1 MNHKEI
7 IEYIKSNP
15 EVGRRNLAKIFGIS
29 EYTAEKLKK
38 ECVPEQYVKKSI
50 TEKDVAKFLKER
62 GLSEKSVIELLTP
75 NQYSPRIIGN
85 ESIKEFSIGI
95 IGDTHLCDKACA
107 LDELHDFYHKCK
119 ESGVEHIVHAGDV
132 TAGIR
137 VYPGQEFDLSCHGFG
152 DQLQYLVDN
161 YPQVDGL
168 QTHVISGNH
177 DLSFKQSAGAN
188 FVQELSNRRDDINWV
203 GDYDATVFINGISI
217 GLHHGAGGNAYS
229 VSYKA
234 QKYIEKIGAG
244 QKPQIYVL
252 GHYHVAMSMLYR
264 NIHCFM
270 PGCWQ
275 KPNDFS
281 VRLGL
286 PNMICGYIVHLKVC
300 DDGHNSIRS
309 IKSELVAYYD

>member
-15 EVGRRNLAKIFGIS
+15 EVGRRNLSKMFGIS
-29 EYTAEKLKK
+29 QYTAEKIKK
-38 ECVPEQYVKKSI
+38 ECVPEQYMKKSI

-119 ESGVEHIVHAGDV
+119 ESGVEHVVHAGDV

-137 VYPGQEFDLSCHGFG
+137 VYPGQEFDLIYHGFSE
-152 DQLQYLVDN
+152 QLKHVIES
-161 YPQVDGL
+161 YPQIDGIT
-168 QTHVISGNH
+168 THVIAGNH
-177 DLSFKQSAGAN
+177 DLSFKQHAGAS
-188 FVQELSNRRDDINWV
+188 FVEEVSNKRNDIEWV
-203 GDYDATVFINGISI
+203 GDYAANISINGISI
-217 GLHHGAGGNAYS
+217 RLHHGDGGVGYAA
-229 VSYKA
+229 SYRLQRNVEA
-234 QKYIEKIGAG
+234 FESGE
-244 QKPQIYVL
+244 KPQIYVL
-252 GHYHVAMSMLYR
+252 GHYHRTLAMFIR
-264 NIHCFM
+264 NVHSYM

-275 KPNDFS
+275 RPTDFS
-281 VRLGL
+281 IRKGL
-286 PNMICGYIVHLKVC
+286 PNQICGYIAHVKTLN
-300 DDGHNSIRS
+300 DNRNSIRS
-309 IKSELVAYYD
+309 ISSEIITYY

>member
-62 GLSEKSVIELLTP
+62 GLSKKSVIELLTP

-137 VYPGQEFDLSCHGFG
+137 VYPGQEFDLIYHGFSE
-152 DQLQYLVDN
+152 QLKHVIES
-161 YPQVDGL
+161 YPQIDGIT
-168 QTHVISGNH
+168 THVIAGNH
-177 DLSFKQSAGAN
+177 DLSFKQHAGAS
-188 FVQELSNRRDDINWV
+188 FVEEVSKKRNDIEWV
-203 GDYDATVFINGISI
+203 GDYAANISINGISI
-217 GLHHGAGGNAYS
+217 RLHHGDGGVGYAA
-229 VSYKA
+229 SYRLQRNVEA
-234 QKYIEKIGAG
+234 FESGE
-244 QKPQIYVL
+244 KPQIYVL
-252 GHYHVAMSMLYR
+252 GHYHRTLAMFIR
-264 NIHCFM
+264 NVHSYM

-275 KPNDFS
+275 RPTDFS
-281 VRLGL
+281 IRKGL
-286 PNMICGYIVHLKVC
+286 PNQICGYIAHVKTLN
-300 DDGHNSIRS
+300 DNRNSIRS
-309 IKSELVAYYD
+309 ISSEIITYY

>member
-15 EVGRRNLAKIFGIS
+15 EVGRRSLSKIFGIS

-38 ECVPEQYVKKSI
+38 ECVPEQYAKKSI

-119 ESGVEHIVHAGDV
+119 ESGVEHVVHAGDV

-137 VYPGQEFDLSCHGFG
+137 VYPGQEFDLIYHGFSE
-152 DQLQYLVDN
+152 QLKHVIES
-161 YPQVDGL
+161 YPQIDGIT
-168 QTHVISGNH
+168 THVIAGNH
-177 DLSFKQSAGAN
+177 DLSFKQHAGAS
-188 FVQELSNRRDDINWV
+188 FVEEVSNKRNDIEWV
-203 GDYDATVFINGISI
+203 GDYAANISINGISI
-217 GLHHGAGGNAYS
+217 RLHHGDGGVGYAA
-229 VSYKA
+229 SYRLQRNVEA
-234 QKYIEKIGAG
+234 FESGE
-244 QKPQIYVL
+244 KPQIYVL
-252 GHYHVAMSMLYR
+252 GHYHRTLAMFIR
-264 NIHCFM
+264 NVHSYM

-275 KPNDFS
+275 RPTDFS
-281 VRLGL
+281 IRKGL
-286 PNMICGYIVHLKVC
+286 PNQICGYIAHVKTLN
-300 DDGHNSIRS
+300 DNRNSIRS
-309 IKSELVAYYD
+309 ISSEIITYY

>member
-15 EVGRRNLAKIFGIS
+15 EVGRRNLSKMFGIS
-29 EYTAEKLKK
+29 QYTAEKIKK
-38 ECVPEQYVKKSI
+38 ECVPEQYMKKSI

-137 VYPGQEFDLSCHGFG
+137 VYPGQEFDLIYHGFSE
-152 DQLQYLVDN
+152 QLKHVIES
-161 YPQVDGL
+161 YPQIDGIT
-168 QTHVISGNH
+168 THVIAGNH
-177 DLSFKQSAGAN
+177 DLSFKQHAGAS
-188 FVQELSNRRDDINWV
+188 FVEEVSNKRNDIKWV
-203 GDYDATVFINGISI
+203 GDYAANISINGISI
-217 GLHHGAGGNAYS
+217 RLHHGDGGVGYAA
-229 VSYKA
+229 SYRLQRNVEA
-234 QKYIEKIGAG
+234 FESGE
-244 QKPQIYVL
+244 KPQIYVL
-252 GHYHVAMSMLYR
+252 GHYHRTLAMFIR
-264 NIHCFM
+264 NVHSYM

-275 KPNDFS
+275 RPTDFS
-281 VRLGL
+281 IRKGL
-286 PNMICGYIVHLKVC
+286 PNQICGYIAHVKTLN
-300 DDGHNSIRS
+300 DNRNSIRS
-309 IKSELVAYYD
+309 ISSEIITYY